1 MDALLRR
8 LPNFKGKIRMAKLL
22 LGNSA
27 LKKKDVLVKGK
38 YGCEYL
44 LPNLLENVSFDILIN
59 GIYEE
64 VTSGYFARHLP
75 KNGVLLDLGAN
86 IGAITI
92 PLKKQ
97 RPDARIVC
105 VEAAAWLFRYLED
118 NLARNRFPDVRA
130 INKALYQTD
139 DEVLDFYSPDVKFG
153 KGSLSPVY
161 TQEAVKVTTI
171 TLDSLVKEMG
181 LPKTDLVK
189 LDVEGYEYHVF
200 RGGAALLSGPEAP
213 DILFEF
219 AGWAEELAGLKQG
232 SAQIQLKEYGYS
244 LFEFDVKGVLH
255 PLDGILPEG
264 NAMLLATKKNR
275 K

>member
-1 MDALLRR
+1 
-8 LPNFKGKIRMAKLL
+8 MAKFL
-22 LGNSA
+22 LGSSA

-64 VTSGYFARHLP
+64 ATSNYFARHLP
-75 KNGVLLDLGAN
+75 QNGVFLDLGAN

-118 NLARNRFPDVRA
+118 NLTRNGYKDVKA

-139 DEVLDFYSPDVKFG
+139 NEVLEFFSPDEKFG
-153 KGSLSPVY
+153 KGSLAPVY
-161 TQEAVKVTTI
+161 TQEGVKVTTI
-171 TLDSLVKEMG
+171 TLDTLVKEMG
-181 LPKTDLVK
+181 LSKTDLVK

-200 RGGAALLSGPEAP
+200 RGGTAVLSGPEAP

-232 SAQIQLKEYGYS
+232 SAQLLLKEYGYS
-244 LFEFDVKGVLH
+244 LFEFDEKGVLH
-255 PLDGILPEG
+255 ALDGILPEG
-264 NAMLLATKKNR
+264 NAMLLATKKSR
-275 K
+275 